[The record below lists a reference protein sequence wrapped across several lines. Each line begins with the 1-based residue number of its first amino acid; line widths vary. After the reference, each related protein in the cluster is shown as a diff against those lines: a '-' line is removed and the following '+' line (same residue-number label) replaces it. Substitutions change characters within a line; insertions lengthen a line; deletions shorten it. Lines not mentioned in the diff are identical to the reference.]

1 MNKNIDLYEYINKW
15 VRGFT
20 SYPYYKI
27 ENKLDFISKLIVSH
41 RKFDNISIIASGSKR
56 NRTDI
61 DYMEYLNIFL
71 ILEDSDNLYDTRKFK
86 SSILELIKNNNLYS
100 NKIINRSSSL
110 ILEYENE
117 KIVLI
122 PAFKNFDDNIE
133 GALVTDDNGANEIFY
148 PKLDNKNFDKKEH
161 NCGANFINI
170 VKLFKHIF
178 LTFSSEIKYMNELTP
193 PIIEALIWNLPDE
206 YFVFNNYDDA
216 VLKDIEYIYERI
228 AGDDYM
234 SLSEINDIKVLFSS
248 RNNINRK
255 EALKALYEL
264 KQFIYNNI

>member
-1 MNKNIDLYEYINKW
+1 
-15 VRGFT
+15 
-20 SYPYYKI
+20 
-27 ENKLDFISKLIVSH
+27 
-41 RKFDNISIIASGSKR
+41 
-56 NRTDI
+56 
-61 DYMEYLNIFL
+61 
-71 ILEDSDNLYDTRKFK
+71 
-86 SSILELIKNNNLYS
+86 
-100 NKIINRSSSL
+100 
-110 ILEYENE
+110 
-117 KIVLI
+117 
-122 PAFKNFDDNIE
+122 
-133 GALVTDDNGANEIFY
+133 
-148 PKLDNKNFDKKEH
+148 
-161 NCGANFINI
+161 
-170 VKLFKHIF
+170 
-178 LTFSSEIKYMNELTP
+178 MNELTP